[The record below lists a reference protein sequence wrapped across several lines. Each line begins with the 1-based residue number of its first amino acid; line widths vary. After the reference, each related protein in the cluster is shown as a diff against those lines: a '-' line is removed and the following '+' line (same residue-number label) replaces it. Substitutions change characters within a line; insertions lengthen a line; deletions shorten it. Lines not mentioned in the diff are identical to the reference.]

1 MSSVKNISEFISEL
15 EKITQPVSN
24 SNGRYSGI
32 NPISKNIGKVFSAV
46 LDGSTSIN
54 GFQNKNIKEKLY
66 PLIPADEK
74 IKYSARIT
82 RLLCKLRAHGL
93 IKKINRSSK
102 YLVTKKGISNYA
114 SCIKNYKER
123 ISKISNDCIIKKLT
137 SDS

>member
-1 MSSVKNISEFISEL
+1 MSSVKNISEVISEL

-24 SNGRYSGI
+24 SKNRYSGI

-46 LDGSTSIN
+46 LDGSTTIN

-102 YLVTKKGISNYA
+102 YLVTKKGYRIMQA
-114 SCIKNYKER
+114 ALK
-123 ISKISNDCIIKKLT
+123 ISKKEFPKFLMT
-137 SDS
+137 A